1 VGVLAP
7 WRPPLR
13 MVELGRNAE
22 GPPEPIYIPF
32 NHTVPQEIWLTGN
45 NSGWK
50 PVPINTFAEWIAS
63 ERVWIQYWVELPDAA
78 SAGAYGDWLRSYIED
93 QKKLGRFER
102 PVKYALTT
110 IPGLIEEF
118 HLMPE
123 GVKAMSVVSLLFL
136 AVSSLNLV
144 GILLGKFLA
153 RIPEVSVRRALGA
166 SRAQIFWQHVIEVEL
181 VGIAGGVV
189 GILLSTA
196 ILRLLGPFHGQ
207 RRRAPPGLR
216 DAPRRVLPLRRRRP
230 HRRRLS
236 RMARVLGAAGHA
248 AQGAVMNVG
257 PILRSMR
264 HNRTR
269 VVLVVL
275 EIAITLAI
283 VTNCVNV
290 ILAERAKMS
299 VESGFDDDN
308 IVRVLERPF
317 TAEFRDEKFLA
328 TIIASDLRTI
338 AAVPGV
344 RAVANTSV
352 QLWEGGGSSTGV
364 KPAGVIK
371 EPVGTQ
377 TYHGTKGLMDALGVK
392 IIQGRGFQ
400 ESDYGRPGESRP
412 AQVTVISKELADDLF
427 PGGDAVGKTIQH
439 AANSNETMGDVLTIV
454 GVMERFFNPWGIG
467 AGNGDLLGPRAML
480 EPSGVGSYERGIPF
494 LIRTEPGAM
503 ASVVAEVEKRLAA
516 ANPGASSRCRRPTTR
531 RGAISRRARSR

>member
-1 VGVLAP
+1 
-7 WRPPLR
+7 
-13 MVELGRNAE
+13 
-22 GPPEPIYIPF
+22 
-32 NHTVPQEIWLTGN
+32 
-45 NSGWK
+45 
-50 PVPINTFAEWIAS
+50 
-63 ERVWIQYWVELPDAA
+63 
-78 SAGAYGDWLRSYIED
+78 
-93 QKKLGRFER
+93 
-102 PVKYALTT
+102 
-110 IPGLIEEF
+110 
-118 HLMPE
+118 
-123 GVKAMSVVSLLFL
+123 
-136 AVSSLNLV
+136 
-144 GILLGKFLA
+144 
-153 RIPEVSVRRALGA
+153 
-166 SRAQIFWQHVIEVEL
+166 
-181 VGIAGGVV
+181 
-189 GILLSTA
+189 
-196 ILRLLGPFHGQ
+196 
-207 RRRAPPGLR
+207 
-216 DAPRRVLPLRRRRP
+216 
-230 HRRRLS
+230 
-236 RMARVLGAAGHA
+236 
-248 AQGAVMNVG
+248 MNVG

-439 AANSNETMGDVLTIV
+439 AANSNETMGDALTIV

-503 ASVVAEVEKRLAA
+503 ASVVAEVENRLAA
-516 ANPGASSRCRRPTTR
+516 ANPGRVFEVQATNDKKGSHFASSKIAVTTMSCIIVTLVGVTALGLLGLTSLSVAER
-531 RGAISRRARSR
+531 TKQIGVRRALGATRGDIVRHFLLENWIVTTAGLALGILSAYGLNFLLVSHVSDVKLTWPLVVAGMALLWVNGLIATLPAALRASLVPPSSATRTV